1 MKGDTTPGPQARDK
15 QVRKPRPAPQCGLT
29 GGNKTKIRS
38 VDTLIKL
45 TRSQL
50 EKYKDWLWEF
60 FDDNE
65 DDVVCHFDNDETRR
79 LFLVETGVIDPELAS
94 HYW

>member
-1 MKGDTTPGPQARDK
+1 M
-15 QVRKPRPAPQCGLT
+15 
-29 GGNKTKIRS
+29 
-38 VDTLIKL
+38 IKL